1 MNLCHLSRSVCIA
14 ATALN
19 MQALLPAAIL
29 DSTGFDT
36 ANFPTTQVT
45 SWSLGNWSGEGPAKF
60 NRFGASSARS
70 KWHSMRVIGTSGA
83 GTITFAPLLSAS
95 SLKIFLTHDVRW
107 EAVAN
112 VAALA
117 TYPLLQQETQIAFV
131 SSADNQTATLYYLGQ
146 GETGPEWKPT
156 GISRAITYKSSPQ
169 PANVQ
174 RALAGF
180 VQVDLLFDYAAGTFS
195 LWVDGV
201 LVALNEDFATPGL
214 TGFSRYRWSTVT
226 KATSYLDAVTL
237 ADELLGKAAI
247 GDVDGDHLA
256 NGYELAN
263 ATRLGLRWDQPD
275 DVTIDHDGDG
285 LSLYQESILGL
296 DPLVADALN
305 ITGQGLLE
313 EYWGE
318 SSLLKAYTR
327 FAYLGNLHPTRRQQ
341 VGGFDYERGLG
352 AGSDQD
358 DYGRRLRGWLT
369 VPETGEYTF
378 WGIFSQDGEVWL
390 GESSATAERI
400 VSSRSWNLKN
410 DWEQTVGQKSLP
422 ITLQAGQAYY
432 VDMRLRGNQVN
443 EFQGLRY
450 QKAGWSAPLP
460 IPTEQLAP
468 FVYDWAVDDD
478 LDGLPT
484 AWEIAH
490 GFNPWSSTGHDGLA
504 GDRDGDGIANELEW
518 RFGFDPS
525 VAESMQPPL
534 RSEMFEF
541 GNQPALEIPSP
552 WINLAVGNARA
563 GDAFKLGEDF
573 ALIAEGQNFGHGS
586 NYQDLQGWVK
596 DGYQFVYQTINK
608 PFELV
613 ARVQFDYLPDT
624 TPYAGLMATA
634 QLGNAQP
641 RASLYIGGDYRPAFS
656 FRPKLNAGVQSL
668 EPRRAGIVGP
678 HWLRLHYDNGS
689 FYGARSLNGVDWVSY
704 GQVDLDLGSDLMVGL
719 FASATREFNY
729 VGARFDQVN
738 LRIDSDSDGLYDD
751 EEALLGT
758 NPHSS
763 DTDGDGYTDADELLV
778 TKTDPLVADLSA
790 THTLISQQTGSSA
803 VVQAGLWSASQ
814 GGLVSLDYRG
824 ELDYQLTVPAAGYYR
839 LDVYVQEASAY
850 RSLSRFE
857 IALAVNGQP
866 VGSQSVS
873 TGAQEAHLSYWLPW
887 LEAGV
892 AQVNLDWVNVEAGST
907 LKLVRVELVSPD
919 FITESARTDWIARRK
934 TEEFGPAPAS
944 SETLL
949 SSPVS
954 PYQLE
959 GRAIDLAPLQITAA
973 GVSLNPRRALSDTW
987 YADIPLQ
994 VGAAATTHVETHSAS
1009 GWPVLTHR
1017 VSWQVTDLA
1026 ASSTPEALALRKGG
1040 QLLLGLSLAEA
1051 LPTGAW
1057 IELYRLPVAD
1067 TPPPALSVDAET
1079 YLLLASEGT
1088 SGGLAARLASAQVQP
1103 YGNQLWQAVT
1113 YANGVPRSFAP
1124 LGEQLRNPALP
1135 VPTSLD
1141 IPLRIDAAGLAA
1153 GEVLQMGL
1161 NEAGLYLIRAHGLD
1175 AAGEIVE
1182 RTLKIT
1188 VVDPELG
1195 APVSV
1200 TSGYIRTW
1208 TPPSLP
1214 AGLIVLADPE
1224 VSVQEKTGSS
1234 PRRFDV
1240 QITGTQGRRV
1250 LCRLGTEGPV
1260 LDTVMI
1266 NPVINYT
1273 PQFNPAMRVLTTFTD
1288 GTMLLEFTLAFGGDL
1303 PDDFQ
1308 VQVTAIKAGVTFA
1321 DGTLSKIVTKADLDA
1336 LGRYVYRMALHAGV
1350 PGAGCHTYQ
1359 IQQSDTAIHTTL

>member
-1 MNLCHLSRSVCIA
+1 MH
-14 ATALN
+14 
-19 MQALLPAAIL
+19 ALLPGAIL
-29 DSTGFDT
+29 DFTSFDS
-36 ANFPTTQVT
+36 NELPKTQVT
-45 SWSLGNWSGEGPAKF
+45 SWSNGNWQGEGPAKF
-60 NRFGASSARS
+60 NRVIASSPRS
-70 KWHSMRVIGTSGA
+70 KWYSMRVTGSSGA
-83 GTITFAPLLSAS
+83 GTITYTPPPSIIAGKLH
-95 SLKIFLTHDVRW
+95 IFMTHDVLW
-107 EAVAN
+107 EAVADTS
-112 VAALA
+112 ALA
-117 TYPLLQQETQIAFV
+117 AYPLLQQETQIAFV

-146 GETGPEWKPT
+146 GETGPVWKST
-156 GISRAITYKSSPQ
+156 GITRAITYKSSSQ

-174 RALAGF
+174 RALAEF
-180 VQVDLLFDYAAGTFS
+180 LELDLFFDYATGTFS
-195 LWVDGV
+195 LWADGD
-201 LVALNEDFATPGL
+201 LVTLNENFATPGL
-214 TGFSRYRWSTVT
+214 TGFTRYRWSTVT
-226 KATSYLDAVTL
+226 KATSHLDAFAL
-237 ADELLGKAAI
+237 ADELLGKAAA
-247 GDVDGDHLA
+247 GDVDGDRLS
-256 NGYELAN
+256 NGYEFTN
-263 ATRLGLRWDQPD
+263 ATRLGLRWNQAD
-275 DVTIDHDGDG
+275 DATVDTDGDG
-285 LSLYQESILGL
+285 LSLYQEFILGS
-296 DPLVADALN
+296 DPLVADALSLS
-305 ITGQGLLE
+305 GHGLLE
-313 EYWGE
+313 EYWGN
-318 SSLLKAYTR
+318 SPLLKPYAD
-327 FAYLGNLHPTRRQQ
+327 FNYLGQLHPSLRQQ
-341 VGGFDYERGLG
+341 VGDFDYERGLG

-390 GESSATAERI
+390 GDSAATAERI
-400 VSSRSWNLKN
+400 VSSRSWNLKGE
-410 DWEQTVGQKSLP
+410 WEQTVGQKSLP

-460 IPTEQLAP
+460 IPTEQLTP
-468 FVYDWAVDDD
+468 FVYDWSVDDD

-490 GFNPWSSTGHDGLA
+490 GLNPWSSADGDGLS

-525 VAESMQPPL
+525 VSESMQPPL
-534 RSEMFEF
+534 RSEMFVF
-541 GNQPALEIPSP
+541 GNEPALEIPSP
-552 WINLAVGNARA
+552 WINAAVGNARA
-563 GDAFKLGEDF
+563 GDAFTLGDDF

-586 NYQDLQGWVK
+586 NYNDSQGWVK

-656 FRPKLNAGVQSL
+656 FRSKLNGPVQSL
-668 EPRRAGIVGP
+668 EPRRAGIAGP

-719 FASATREFNY
+719 FASATRDFNY

-758 NPHSS
+758 NPYSS
-763 DTDGDGYTDADELLV
+763 DTDGDGHSDADELLV
-778 TKTDPLVADLSA
+778 TKTNPLVADLLA
-790 THTLISQQTGSSA
+790 THTAISQQTGSAA
-803 VVQAGLWSASQ
+803 VIQAGLWSASE

-857 IALAVNGQP
+857 LALAVNGQP
-866 VGSQSVS
+866 VGSQNVS
-873 TGAQEAHLSYWLPW
+873 TGAQEARLSYWLPW

-892 AQVNLDWVNVEAGST
+892 AQVNLDWVNVEVGST

-919 FITESARTDWIARRK
+919 FITETARSDWIERRR
-934 TEEFGPAPAS
+934 TEEFGPAPAAP
-944 SETLL
+944 ETVL
-949 SSPVS
+949 SSLIS

-959 GRAIDLAPLQITAA
+959 GRAVDLAALQITAA
-973 GVSLNPRRALSDTW
+973 GVPYTPQRALSATW

-994 VGAAATTHVETHSAS
+994 MGAEATTPVEIKSAS
-1009 GWPVLTHR
+1009 GWPVQTHSI
-1017 VSWQVTDLA
+1017 SWEVTDLA
-1026 ASSTPEALALRKGG
+1026 EDIVPEALTLRKGD
-1040 QLLLGLSLAEA
+1040 QLLLGFAMEDA

-1057 IELYRLPVAD
+1057 MELYRLPVAD
-1067 TPPPALSVDAET
+1067 APAPALSADARK
-1079 YLLLASEGT
+1079 YLFLT
-1088 SGGLAARLASAQVQP
+1088 SRGVSAGVTARLISTQVKS
-1103 YGNQLWQAVT
+1103 YGSQLWQVAT
-1113 YANGVPRSFAP
+1113 YATGEPRALSR
-1124 LGEQLRNPALP
+1124 LEQRLRNQRHPLP
-1135 VPTSLD
+1135 SSSAGTLRLD
-1141 IPLRIDAAGLAA
+1141 ADGLSA
-1153 GEVLQMGL
+1153 GEVLKLGL
-1161 NEAGLYLIRAHGLD
+1161 NDPGRYLLRAHALD
-1175 AAGEIVE
+1175 ADGEIVE
-1182 RTLKIT
+1182 RALTIN
-1188 VVDPELG
+1188 VIDPELG
-1195 APVSV
+1195 NPVSV

-1208 TPPSLP
+1208 TPPRLP
-1214 AGLIVLADPE
+1214 EGSVVMADPE
-1224 VSVQEKTGSS
+1224 VSVQEKTGAS

-1240 QITGTQGRRV
+1240 QIAGTQGRRV
-1250 LCRLGTEGPV
+1250 ICRLGTDGPV
-1260 LDTVMI
+1260 LDTVTI

-1288 GTMLLEFTLAFGGDL
+1288 GAMLLEFTLAFGGDL

-1308 VQVTAIKAGVTFA
+1308 VQLTAIKAGVTFA
-1321 DGTLSKIVTKADLDA
+1321 DGTLSKVVTKADLDA
-1336 LGRYVYRMALHAGV
+1336 LGRYVYRMVLPAGV

-1359 IQQSDTAIHTTL
+1359 IQQSGVAVHTTL